1 MKRRQFLKSVA
12 ALAGAAVL
20 PVAAPAVHP
29 LSEGLVFASGSWS
42 CYTFRFVEWDCD
54 WAVGFNEDGTV
65 ATVDTSDLFLPKQPP
80 SDVF

>member
-20 PVAAPAVHP
+20 PGTGAQP
-29 LSEGLVFASGSWS
+29 LSEGLVFFASGSWS